1 MTKFADIM
9 KAEAAAELDASD
21 DESPRAD
28 DVNDDADD
36 DVDDDADDDSS
47 CLGVRR
53 RCLANSADCNRA
65 LSDHRRYCREPNKLL
80 HCSAVEW
87 FVRYLFTV
95 TSPVKLLSVSVSA

>member
-21 DESPRAD
+21 DESPGA
-28 DVNDDADD
+28 D

-53 RCLANSADCNRA
+53 RCLANSPDCNRA

>member
-1 MTKFADIM
+1 MTKFAGITE
-9 KAEAAAELDASD
+9 AEAAAELDASD
-21 DESPRAD
+21 DESPGAD

-36 DVDDDADDDSS
+36 DVDDDADDDTS

-53 RCLANSADCNRA
+53 RCLANSPDCNRA